1 MAEEEKNT
9 QQSEEELQMQTTMGL
24 IINAGN
30 AKSFAVEAI
39 KAAKEGNFDE
49 AHSKLDEAQ
58 KALVEA
64 HNTQTGMLTKEAQ
77 GEHAQVTLLMVHSQD
92 HMMTAITFVDL
103 ATNFVDVY
111 EELDELKK
119 H

>member
-1 MAEEEKNT
+1 MAEKEKQS
-9 QQSEEELQMQTTMGL
+9 QQSEEEQQLQTTMGL

-39 KAAKEGNFDE
+39 KAAKAANFTE

-58 KALVEA
+58 KALVDA

-92 HMMTAITFVDL
+92 HLMTAITFVDL

-111 EELDELKK
+111 EQLDELKK
-119 H
+119 

>member
-1 MAEEEKNT
+1 MAAEEEKS
-9 QQSEEELQMQTTMGL
+9 QQSEEEQLQTTMGL

-39 KAAKEGNFDE
+39 KAAKEGNFDD
-49 AHSKLDEAQ
+49 AHQKSDEAQ
-58 KALVEA
+58 QALVDA

-92 HMMTAITFVDL
+92 HLMTAITFVDL

-111 EELDELKK
+111 EQLDELKK
-119 H
+119 

>member
-1 MAEEEKNT
+1 MAAEEEKS
-9 QQSEEELQMQTTMGL
+9 QQSEEEQLQTTMGL

-39 KAAKEGNFDE
+39 KAAKKGNFDD
-49 AHSKLDEAQ
+49 AHQKLDEAQ
-58 KALVEA
+58 QALVDA

-92 HMMTAITFVDL
+92 HLMTAITFVDL

-111 EELDELKK
+111 EQLDELKK
-119 H
+119 

>member
-1 MAEEEKNT
+1 MAEEKK
-9 QQSEEELQMQTTMGL
+9 QSQPSEEEQLQTTMGL

-39 KAAKEGNFDE
+39 KAAKTGNFDE

-58 KALVEA
+58 QALVDA

-77 GEHAQVTLLMVHSQD
+77 GEHAPVTLLTVHSQD
-92 HMMTAITFVDL
+92 HLMTAITFVDL
-103 ATNFVDVY
+103 AINFVDVY
-111 EELDELKK
+111 EQLDELKK
-119 H
+119 